1 MKIGMVKSLP
11 LEAFSNTGSD
21 KKDFEIGPV
30 REENESFMEFLKK
43 GSGRMKNDPL
53 IQALI

>member
-1 MKIGMVKSLP
+1 MMKIGMINSLP

-21 KKDFEIGPV
+21 EKGFKIGPV

-43 GSGRMKNDPL
+43 GSGRMKMIL
-53 IQALI
+53 